1 MSMLD
6 SFHSQSY
13 STHPIFSVIT
23 VHGLR
28 DNHNTAWKSLNG
40 EDWLRVDLFED
51 MRIRQL
57 DFFYA
62 TDESARVFQE
72 EGIKTEARYLLQ
84 SYYYKRRELPDVSV
98 LRAWLTSLT
107 NITGR
112 LKLIDLSYGY
122 AMILEDLLSNRSIAF
137 PNITN
142 LAV

>member
-6 SFHSQSY
+6 SFLSQSY
-13 STHPIFSVIT
+13 STHPVFSVIT

-28 DNHNTAWKSLNG
+28 DNHSTAWKSLDG

-51 MRIRQL
+51 IPIRQL

-84 SYYYKRRELPDVSV
+84 EYYLKRRELPDVS
-98 LRAWLTSLT
+98 LFKSLV
-107 NITGR
+107 NI
-112 LKLIDLSYGY
+112 
-122 AMILEDLLSNRSIAF
+122 SN
-137 PNITN
+137 
-142 LAV
+142 